1 MFASVNMKT
10 GQWCSWV
17 RPSSF
22 LTLVDTW
29 VHPATRDDFFCAD
42 TEAEADIFTSLT
54 VFPFF
59 FLFILRHDLLPNHL
73 NFILLFLCFYLYN
86 QPFFGFWSTDRD
98 N

>member
-10 GQWCSWV
+10 GQWCNWV

-73 NFILLFLCFYLYN
+73 NFILLFFVFLSI
-86 QPFFGFWSTDRD
+86 QPTFFRFLVNRQR
-98 N
+98 

>member
-22 LTLVDTW
+22 LTLFDTW

-73 NFILLFLCFYLYN
+73 NFILLFFVFLSI
-86 QPFFGFWSTDRD
+86 QPTFFRFLVNRQR
-98 N
+98 